1 MKFSHMKYLS
11 FSFLLLA
18 TSPVVLADNLAQSF
32 QQTKQQFN
40 EFQSLNQNR
49 WIQQHSFQSAT
60 QQSKNDS
67 LSKACLNYHGI
78 QFKGVTLVKAD
89 HLLPKKEECINEERL
104 NQLSQQLT
112 QEYIDKGYIHNPFQ
126 FEDDHSGLLT
136 LHVFEGKTTALESD
150 DKQLNLNQL
159 LPNVLG
165 KPLKVQ
171 DLDQALDQANRIPGN
186 NVTVDVLPAKNGEIR
201 LSFSNEPTS
210 RISGTIG
217 IDDRA
222 SKNYGRWQARAAVNI
237 GNPFGLSDTL
247 YLSGAHTLKS
257 RYQFNR
263 SLLLHYSLPYGYW
276 TFSSFASFSQFKSP
290 LILENF
296 SLQQN
301 GRTVQAGIS
310 AEYVFHRGANHI
322 STFSTQFEKLNS
334 KHRLEDVVLALQ
346 SPTLSSISVGINHL
360 QLFEN
365 GNLVVDIRY
374 EQGKNKAEDQPES
387 QFKRWNLDLKFNRYQ
402 ALGSETFR
410 HSHQLTGQYG
420 SHYLPSVKQEDLTGY
435 NRIRGLNDLN
445 LSAEKNLVLHND
457 IAWIK
462 QTKIGTFSPYLG
474 FDLGVQKSV
483 NEDQREK
490 ALAYAIG
497 LNWSHK
503 VFQANLEWATGR
515 LFGKSDGVK
524 QERFISTNFVYL
536 F

>member
-1 MKFSHMKYLS
+1 M
-11 FSFLLLA
+11 
-18 TSPVVLADNLAQSF
+18 
-32 QQTKQQFN
+32 
-40 EFQSLNQNR
+40 
-49 WIQQHSFQSAT
+49 
-60 QQSKNDS
+60 
-67 LSKACLNYHGI
+67 
-78 QFKGVTLVKAD
+78 
-89 HLLPKKEECINEERL
+89 
-104 NQLSQQLT
+104 
-112 QEYIDKGYIHNPFQ
+112 
-126 FEDDHSGLLT
+126 
-136 LHVFEGKTTALESD
+136 
-150 DKQLNLNQL
+150 
-159 LPNVLG
+159 
-165 KPLKVQ
+165 
-171 DLDQALDQANRIPGN
+171 
-186 NVTVDVLPAKNGEIR
+186 
-201 LSFSNEPTS
+201 
-210 RISGTIG
+210 
-217 IDDRA
+217 
-222 SKNYGRWQARAAVNI
+222 
-237 GNPFGLSDTL
+237 
-247 YLSGAHTLKS
+247 
-257 RYQFNR
+257 
-263 SLLLHYSLPYGYW
+263 LLHYSLPYGYW

-310 AEYVFHRGANHI
+310 AEYVFHRGGNHI

-334 KHRLEDVVLALQ
+334 KNRLEDVVLALQ
-346 SPTLSSISVGINHL
+346 SPKLSSISVGINHL

-365 GNLVVDIRY
+365 GNLVVDIHY

-410 HSHQLTGQYG
+410 HSHQLTGQYA

-435 NRIRGLNDLN
+435 NRVRGLNDLN
-445 LSAEKNLVLHND
+445 LSAEKTLVSHND

-497 LNWSHK
+497 LNWSYK
-503 VFQANLEWATGR
+503 AFQANLEWATGR